1 MFNLIQIILHLLSG
15 TYEIIVVGRIPQ
27 PPIFF
32 GRAQP
37 LEHYKSVYLVK
48 KVGQVLKKNVPTYVY
63 CCTTIIAD
71 LRVAV

>member
-15 TYEIIVVGRIPQ
+15 TYAIIVVGRIPQ
-27 PPIFF
+27 PPIFLVE
-32 GRAQP
+32 P